1 MCRYSYWCLIAII
14 IAVLAGCSVRID
26 DTTKDTHT
34 IYYDEGGS
42 IPQRLAEL
50 YEFQSR
56 NVSVVVPSDGICMSA
71 CTLYLGLPDTCV
83 SPNSTFKFHGP
94 VGAGDKKEVTIRII
108 ASKYPPK
115 LRRWYYDSG
124 AYKSV
129 SYKTLSG
136 QELISM
142 GVKKCPS

>member
-1 MCRYSYWCLIAII
+1 M
-14 IAVLAGCSVRID
+14 VLAGCSVKI
-26 DTTKDTHT
+26 DTTTRDTH
-34 IYYDEGGS
+34 IVHYDEGGS

-56 NVSVVVPSDGICMSA
+56 NISVIVPSGSVCMSA
-71 CTLYLGLPDTCV
+71 CTLYLGLPNTCV

-94 VGAGDKKEVTIRII
+94 IGAGNKREATVKIVS
-108 ASKYPPK
+108 SKYPPK
-115 LRRWYYDSG
+115 LREWYYDSG

-129 SYKTLSG
+129 LYKTLSG
-136 QELISM
+136 QELIGM